1 MKVTLP
7 HLHELKLAGTP
18 IVMVTAYDHPTG
30 RIVDQAGVDLVLVG
44 DSAANT
50 VLGHD
55 PVSTVRAT
63 MEELLILTRAV
74 SRACTTPLVI
84 GDLPFMSYQVS
95 DEDAVRNG
103 GRFIKEAGADAVKL
117 EGGGQSVQRAA
128 ALVAAGIPV
137 MGHIGLTPQTATML
151 GGHKAQG
158 RHWQEARAL
167 YDSAIAL
174 EAAGCFAIVLE
185 CVPEPVAAAIS
196 RRLAIPTIGIGS
208 GAATDGQVLVLHDL
222 LGIHPDSGRLPR
234 FIKEYAHIGAAMRD
248 GVEAYASEVR
258 ARAFPAPEHT
268 YPIASDQLSAFET
281 AIAAAGTADD
291 NILADW

>member
-1 MKVTLP
+1 
-7 HLHELKLAGTP
+7 
-18 IVMVTAYDHPTG
+18 
-30 RIVDQAGVDLVLVG
+30 
-44 DSAANT
+44 
-50 VLGHD
+50 
-55 PVSTVRAT
+55 

-158 RHWQEARAL
+158 RQWQQAKAL

-174 EAAGCFAIVLE
+174 EAVGCFAIVLE
-185 CVPEPVAAAIS
+185 CVPGPVAAAIS

-208 GAATDGQVLVLHDL
+208 GVGADGQVLVLHDL
-222 LGIHPDSGRLPR
+222 LGIHPDSGQMPR
-234 FIKEYAHIGAAMRD
+234 YIKEYAHIGAAMRD

-268 YPIASDQLSAFET
+268 YPIAPDQLSAFET

>member
-18 IVMVTAYDHPTG
+18 IVMVTAYDHPSG

-222 LGIHPDSGRLPR
+222 LGIHPDSGQLPR

-268 YPIASDQLSAFET
+268 YPIAPDQLSAFET